1 MIFYRQPADIDASLG
16 DLKNEGLD
24 RNNIADTLHRLKQY
38 DEARPEIMRAI
49 ECDRQFGHA
58 AEPWKTLSILHDIE
72 VVAGDHGAARAAYRQ
87 QGGYAKRGNGKLVEQ
102 VLGLISQQKEDEI
115 EPLFKQLANDPKVTD
130 SRKQLIQAVVTIL
143 DGSRDPVLADDPAL
157 YFADAAE
164 ILFLIERLE
173 K

>member
-1 MIFYRQPADIDASLG
+1 
-16 DLKNEGLD
+16 
-24 RNNIADTLHRLKQY
+24 
-38 DEARPEIMRAI
+38 MRAI

-72 VVAGDHGAARAAYRQ
+72 VVAGDHGAARAAWRQARAAYLGLYRQ
-87 QGGYAKRGNGKLVEQ
+87 QGGYAQRGNGKLVEQ